1 MYLQSIKYDKHN
13 AAKSVNRSILKKSRH
28 IGFGVVVVHSSMVYI
43 FLVQGIPGQNRGE
56 GGEYP
61 DKNGAR
67 QGLHTLRAHHR
78 EHPYKEVRAQ
88 KFFK

>member
-1 MYLQSIKYDKHN
+1 ML
-13 AAKSVNRSILKKSRH
+13 LPPC
-28 IGFGVVVVHSSMVYI
+28 VVYISLNQLRI

-78 EHPYKEVRAQ
+78 EHPYKEVREQ
-88 KFFK
+88 KNLMIFLL

>member
-1 MYLQSIKYDKHN
+1 M
-13 AAKSVNRSILKKSRH
+13 
-28 IGFGVVVVHSSMVYI
+28 
-43 FLVQGIPGQNRGE
+43 QGIPGQNRGE

-78 EHPYKEVRAQ
+78 EHPYKEVREQ
-88 KFFK
+88 KNLMIFLL